1 MHRGISQLSR
11 LRSPALPRDPVADRT
26 RPAHLSLLECDA
38 KKPCQ
43 KKNKTTSQQNDY
55 TNQPQQFQ
63 SSVTVVRS
71 FRLLSPLS
79 HTQFFGGFFRFF
91 LTATGTWV
99 LTSCRVSK
107 TRTENLGRKIPCDF
121 PAHLLLQSAQG
132 ADGEGRRGRSY
143 LAHDSRLKIQRYRN
157 VQHYANVLKPERKYY
172 VLPTAR

>member
-1 MHRGISQLSR
+1 MPKEKQNNISAKR
-11 LRSPALPRDPVADRT
+11 LHQPAATISVARYCG
-26 RPAHLSLLECDA
+26 PFFPPFVA
-38 KKPCQ
+38 
-43 KKNKTTSQQNDY
+43 
-55 TNQPQQFQ
+55 
-63 SSVTVVRS
+63 SVPHQV
-71 FRLLSPLS
+71 FR
-79 HTQFFGGFFRFF
+79 GFFSFFF